1 MGNSKIKSGLRVK
14 TEHNWDTQIWRELK
28 GYNSRF
34 QVSNLGNVCII
45 NNKFER
51 KILPTRVDQRERGG
65 YLTVRLQIGGQTYT
79 KFVHKLVAE
88 VFVPN
93 HMNKPLVN
101 HRNGDK
107 LDNRPKNLE
116 WVTHAEN
123 IQHAHD
129 LRLIPR
135 PSERKVIDTCTNK
148 IYPSIKEASKHTGLP
163 YSTTKGYL
171 KGTRRNKSCLKYL
184 DN

>member
-1 MGNSKIKSGLRVK
+1 MI
-14 TEHNWDTQIWRELK
+14 EIWRWIH
-28 GYNSRF
+28 GYNKKYMVNNNGVIISIIKEKQLLVNSR
-34 QVSNLGNVCII
+34 ID
-45 NNKFER
+45 R
-51 KILPTRVDQRERGG
+51 AG
-65 YLTVRLQIGGQTYT
+65 YNTVRLNINGQTHTRYI
-79 KFVHKLVAE
+79 HRIVAMA
-88 VFVPN
+88 FVPN
-93 HMNKPLVN
+93 HMGKPFVN
-101 HRNGDK
+101 HLNGNK

-129 LRLIPR
+129 LRLITR

-148 IYPSIKEASKHTGLP
+148 VYPSIKEASKHTGLP

-171 KGTRRNKSCLKYL
+171 KGPRRNKTCLKYL